1 MLAQAG
7 WTLRLHNC
15 LSHDAFGCW
24 GFFMHRILMMATLA
38 SAIFVVADNSF
49 GASLMGTG
57 AMRCGEWTRLRTF
70 SDSQTGHIKELTS
83 LHQVEAWVDGF
94 VSGVNAAGADGG
106 WSDFLSSKPK
116 TDALYGMVDSY
127 CRRNGIDNVADAA
140 ADTVKEL
147 KKQAQR

>member
-1 MLAQAG
+1 MDAATHVQRQSVRPRQRADLA
-7 WTLRLHNC
+7 
-15 LSHDAFGCW
+15 
-24 GFFMHRILMMATLA
+24 
-38 SAIFVVADNSF
+38 
-49 GASLMGTG
+49 
-57 AMRCGEWTRLRTF
+57 
-70 SDSQTGHIKELTS
+70 TS
-83 LHQVEAWVDGF
+83 SEAWVDGF

-116 TDALYGMVDSY
+116 TDALYAMVDSY

>member
-1 MLAQAG
+1 
-7 WTLRLHNC
+7 
-15 LSHDAFGCW
+15 
-24 GFFMHRILMMATLA
+24 MMAAFA
-38 SAIFVVADNSF
+38 SAIFVVADHAF

-70 SDSQTGHIKELTS
+70 SDSQAGHIKELTS

-94 VSGVNAAGADGG
+94 VSGVNSAGADGG

-116 TDALYGMVDSY
+116 TDALYGMVDTY

-140 ADTVKEL
+140 VDTVKEL